1 MKVCGVA
8 RFGTRCSRSFEDGV
22 GDGDGGGSGK
32 DTPIEDEFSKLPTV
46 PIVGALVKAD
56 VLSRAK
62 QKREEMAAQIVK
74 TRIALWEATIEG
86 GVLAGLVKQYS
97 TG

>member
-1 MKVCGVA
+1 
-8 RFGTRCSRSFEDGV
+8 
-22 GDGDGGGSGK
+22 
-32 DTPIEDEFSKLPTV
+32 V